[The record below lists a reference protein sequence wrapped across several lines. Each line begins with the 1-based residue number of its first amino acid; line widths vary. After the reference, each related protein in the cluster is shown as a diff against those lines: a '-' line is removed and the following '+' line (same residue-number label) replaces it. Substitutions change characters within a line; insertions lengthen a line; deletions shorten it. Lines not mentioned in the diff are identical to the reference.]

1 MIRCD
6 YCGYRND
13 NRYYCAGCGHRG
25 KYEKRIHAAPRPER
39 ELPFLTEIIAAMD
52 RVFPPA
58 AEGGV
63 PVSPEGVSGIDLS
76 RIAAADD
83 VVIDGDL
90 RLCFVKGPETARLFF
105 GEIGMVTAVAFF
117 FAVLTRVLGGL
128 SLIASVKIYFIV
140 FVGFSWAAWWFLP
153 FAVGGTPIALVFG
166 EMRLSRDG
174 GTLVRGD
181 LKTTML
187 LWLVSLGYSL
197 FPLVFAEYLYFMVLR
212 DHYQPL
218 LFQVAGIR
226 VARPV

>member
-1 MIRCD
+1 M
-6 YCGYRND
+6 
-13 NRYYCAGCGHRG
+13 
-25 KYEKRIHAAPRPER
+25 
-39 ELPFLTEIIAAMD
+39 PFLTEIIAAMD

-58 AEGGV
+58 VEGGISTV
-63 PVSPEGVSGIDLS
+63 PEGVPSIDLS

-83 VVIDGDL
+83 VVINGDL

-105 GEIGMVTAVAFF
+105 GEIGMVTGVAFF
-117 FAVLTRVLGGL
+117 FAVLTRILGGL

-140 FVGFSWAAWWFLP
+140 FIGFSWAAWWFLP

-166 EMRLSRDG
+166 EMRLSLDTG
-174 GTLVRGD
+174 VLVRSD
-181 LKTTML
+181 FRTTML
-187 LWLVSLGYSL
+187 LWLVSLGYSI

-226 VARPV
+226 VVRPV